1 MSTVTTTGKK
11 SESISSNGLYPTT
24 TAFDLM
30 PNKSQYYNKD
40 GSVDFNKFFESLPLP
55 AHEHGSIQAIRVPNS
70 KTDGFSSI
78 YRNSHTPNALV
89 AQVHPELNTAFTIF
103 EKACELYSD
112 LELFG
117 VRKFNKETGKFDDFY
132 TYETYKQI
140 KIRRNNLG
148 SGFINLV
155 PDQEKFV
162 ISLFSPNRP
171 EWLITQEAAS
181 AYSLPFTALYDTLGP
196 NTAEYILNFTKSPI
210 LLCPIDKI
218 IGVLKIASN
227 NKLLHL
233 KYIISMDDLEFDK
246 HFGIIQLGKSLG
258 ITIMSIKQLEK
269 IGSENPIPFRPP
281 SPDDLFGISFTSG
294 TTGNPKGV
302 KLSHANLAAG
312 VGSTLMLVT
321 KASDTLK
328 EGEQPQS
335 YCFLPLAHIYELLTS
350 NLALSRGTKIA
361 FPHNPNPIYLVEN
374 LKIAKPHFCSLVPR
388 VYNKFEF
395 ALKQGLNSSAKG
407 RFVLKLLLNDN
418 TPDLVRKT
426 LQKKTR
432 ALLGFDRV
440 DFVVSGSAPINPATI
455 IFLKKVLGIKFKQG
469 YGLTES
475 FAGTSSA
482 SYKDKDVG
490 SSGPI
495 TVSTEMKLRDV
506 PDMGYLTTDDQ
517 GNELDEPRGELLLR
531 GPQIFEGYYKN
542 QKATDEVR
550 TSDGWFSTG
559 DVVHVDKQGRIT
571 IIDRV
576 KNFFKLSQGEYV
588 SPEKIEGFYMS
599 ECAFLTQMFV
609 TGMSVERY
617 LVGIVGVDPTA
628 LRKVFHKLN
637 SLSDDELLE
646 KINGD
651 SNLKKQLLHKMNS
664 TIKELQGFEKIHN
677 LVLSIEPLKLEDN
690 TITPTMKIKRSI
702 AHKFFLKQIE
712 DMYKEGDL
720 VRGDKI

>member
-1 MSTVTTTGKK
+1 MSTTTVTATGKTD
-11 SESISSNGLYPTT
+11 SDALYQTT
-24 TAFDLM
+24 TAFDLISD
-30 PNKSQYYNKD
+30 KSQFYNED
-40 GSVDFNKFFESLPLP
+40 GTLNFFKFFESLPVSP
-55 AHEHGSIQAIRVPNS
+55 HEHGSIQAARVPGS
-70 KTDGFSSI
+70 KQDGFSSI
-78 YRNSHTPNALV
+78 YRNSISPNGLV
-89 AQVHPELNTAFTIF
+89 AQVHPDLNTAFTIF
-103 EKACELYSD
+103 EKAAELYAD
-112 LELFG
+112 YDLFG
-117 VRKFNKETGKFDDFY
+117 VRKFDKETGEYDNFY
-132 TYETYKQI
+132 TYQTYKEI
-140 KIRRNNLG
+140 RIRRNNLG

-171 EWLITQEAAS
+171 EWLITQEAAA

-210 LLCPIDKI
+210 LLCPVDKI
-218 IGVLKIASN
+218 VGVLKIASN
-227 NKLLHL
+227 NKLSHL
-233 KYIISMDDLEFDK
+233 KYIISMDELEFDQ
-246 HFGIIQLGKSLG
+246 HFGIVQLAKSLG
-258 ITIMSIKQLEK
+258 ITIMSFKQLET
-269 IGSENPIPFRPP
+269 IGAQNPIPFRPP
-281 SPDDLFGISFTSG
+281 TPEDLFGISFTSG

-312 VGSTLMLVT
+312 VGSAIMLVN
-321 KASDTLK
+321 KAEDTMK
-328 EGEQPQS
+328 KGEQPQS

-350 NLALSRGTKIA
+350 NLALARGTKIA
-361 FPHNPNPIYLVEN
+361 FPHNPNPAFLVEN

-407 RFVLKLLLNDN
+407 RFVLKLLLSDG
-418 TPDLVRKT
+418 TPEVVRKT

-455 IFLKKVLGIKFKQG
+455 VFLKKVLGIKFKQG

-482 SYKDKDVG
+482 SYKDKDLG
-490 SSGPI
+490 SSGPVA
-495 TVSTEMKLRDV
+495 VSTEMRLRDV
-506 PDMGYLTTDDQ
+506 PDMGYTTTDEN
-517 GNELDEPRGELLLR
+517 GKELDEPRGELQLR

-542 QKATDEVR
+542 QAATDEVK
-550 TSDGWFSTG
+550 SNDGWFSTG

-609 TGMSVERY
+609 TGLSVERY
-617 LVGIVGVDPTA
+617 LVGIVGVDPSA
-628 LRKVFHKLN
+628 LKKIFTNLR

-651 SNLKKQLLHKMNS
+651 SRLKKQLLHKMNS

-677 LVLSIEPLKLEDN
+677 LVLSLEPLKLEDN
-690 TITPTMKIKRSI
+690 TITPTMKIKRGI

-712 DMYKEGDL
+712 EMYKEGDL
-720 VRGDKI
+720 IRGDKI